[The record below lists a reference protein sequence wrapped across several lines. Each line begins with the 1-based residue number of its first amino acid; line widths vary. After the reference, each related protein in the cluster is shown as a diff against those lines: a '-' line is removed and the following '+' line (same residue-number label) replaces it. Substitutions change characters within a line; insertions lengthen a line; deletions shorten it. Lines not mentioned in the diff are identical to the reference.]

1 MKKISIIL
9 ICTLACNFLF
19 AAKTNIPL
27 SKDSLKSYKTAV
39 KQGDKF
45 YRLQDEKKYQAC
57 GQYLTAY
64 NLYAGD
70 ASLCYKLGNCYLTG
84 FSKTKAITFFDAV
97 ADIDSTHK
105 QFPDIYWKLG
115 TAYQLDN
122 QFDNAI
128 VSYQNHKDILSK
140 GKQNK
145 KTIAKIKQTDKR
157 IQECQSGLSLEKIK
171 NPLFIDNV
179 SAINT
184 SADEYNTIC
193 NPNGKTISYTNAT
206 LLSSGERREHS
217 LSANK
222 SVDGTFDSP
231 YENIAKKRKFS
242 HIDVVAQ
249 TDNGNT
255 EYVYDGDK
263 SAILIYKNKDGKWR
277 KSGKLKF
284 WKNRVRKIGFNSNCE
299 QIVFS
304 SEGKK
309 SLGEQ
314 DLFIV
319 NKNGKKWTKPENL
332 GNQVNTEYDETAPV
346 FVNDSTIYFS
356 STGHNSMGGYDIF
369 KTTLSNGKWGQAEN
383 IGTPINTAFDDVFY
397 TPTNK
402 DLKAY
407 ISSNRDG
414 GKGGMD
420 IYALTYIL
428 PKELAEDFDAPA
440 GTIGDKLLAG
450 INIQQEANIDSSKVT
465 LMKGIIMGDDSLL
478 LKAKIELADNELQQI
493 IATFEADST
502 GNYEVILPGGLNY
515 GISVSYPGYLFHS
528 ENFDL
533 PEQSEFQ
540 EIDKDIILKKIA
552 IGKNIVLKNIFFE
565 TAKADLN
572 DESII
577 ELNNVIKL
585 LKENPTM
592 HVEISGHTDNVGS
605 KAYNKNLSNFRA
617 KSVVDYLIQNGI
629 EEGRLTSKG
638 YGYDNPVASNKTEEG
653 RKENRRIEFLI
664 TKI

>member
-9 ICTLACNFLF
+9 ICILACNFLF

-45 YRLQDEKKYQAC
+45 YRLKDDKKYQAC

-64 NLYAGD
+64 NLYAVD
-70 ASLCYKLGNCYLTG
+70 ASLCYKLGNCYLTS
-84 FSKTKAITFFDAV
+84 FSKTKAITFFEAV

-115 TAYQLDN
+115 TAYQLYN
-122 QFDNAI
+122 QYDNAI

-145 KTIAKIKQTDKR
+145 KAIAKIKQTDKR
-157 IQECQSGLSLEKIK
+157 IQECQSGLSLEK
-171 NPLFIDNV
+171 NQNSLFLDNISV
-179 SAINT
+179 INT

-193 NPNGKTISYTNAT
+193 SPTGKTISYTTAT
-206 LLSSGERREHS
+206 LLTSGGRREYS

-231 YENIAKKRKFS
+231 YENISKKRRFS
-242 HIDVVAQ
+242 HVDVVAQ

-263 SAILIYKNKDGKWR
+263 SAILIYKNKDGKWK

-309 SLGEQ
+309 NFGEQ
-314 DLFIV
+314 DIFIV

-332 GNQVNTEYDETAPV
+332 GNLVNTEYNETAPV

-356 STGHNSMGGYDIF
+356 SNGHNSIGGYDIF
-369 KTTLSNGKWGQAEN
+369 KTTFSNGKWGQAEN
-383 IGTPINTAFDDVFY
+383 IGTPINTPYDDVFY

-402 DLKAY
+402 NLKAY

-420 IYALTYIL
+420 IYAVTYIY
-428 PKELAEDFDAPA
+428 PKQLAENFDAPA

-465 LMKGIIMGDDSLL
+465 LMKGVVMGDDSLL

-502 GNYEVILPGGLNY
+502 GHYEVILPGGLNY

-552 IGKNIVLKNIFFE
+552 IGKNIILKNIFFE
-565 TAKADLN
+565 TAKADLSN
-572 DESII
+572 ESII
-577 ELNNVIKL
+577 ELNNVIRL

-592 HVEISGHTDNVGS
+592 HVEISGHTDNIGS
-605 KAYNKNLSNFRA
+605 KAYNKNLSNSRA
-617 KSVVDYLIQNGI
+617 ISVVNYLIQNGI

-653 RKENRRIEFLI
+653 RKENRRTEFLV